1 MCERRYYVGEQW
13 CNLRPDALAEYRAG
27 QQQFRFWLEWD
38 RGTMNTRD
46 LAVKFASY
54 AQYIASREWAN
65 EHTMPPRLLCVTPD
79 LAQERRIQRVIQAQ
93 LAYLSGFEVLTT
105 TKVLL
110 NESGPLTP
118 VWLQGVPKGS
128 LPAQSRVT
136 LSQHW
141 HEGIFGK

>member
-1 MCERRYYVGEQW
+1 
-13 CNLRPDALAEYRAG
+13 
-27 QQQFRFWLEWD
+27 
-38 RGTMNTRD
+38 
-46 LAVKFASY
+46 
-54 AQYIASREWAN
+54 
-65 EHTMPPRLLCVTPD
+65 
-79 LAQERRIQRVIQAQ
+79 
-93 LAYLSGFEVLTT
+93 
-105 TKVLL
+105 L

>member
-1 MCERRYYVGEQW
+1 
-13 CNLRPDALAEYRAG
+13 
-27 QQQFRFWLEWD
+27 
-38 RGTMNTRD
+38 
-46 LAVKFASY
+46 
-54 AQYIASREWAN
+54 
-65 EHTMPPRLLCVTPD
+65 MPPRLLCVTPD

-105 TKVLL
+105 TEVLL

-118 VWLQGVPKGS
+118 VWLQSVPKGS

-141 HEGIFGK
+141 HEGTFGK